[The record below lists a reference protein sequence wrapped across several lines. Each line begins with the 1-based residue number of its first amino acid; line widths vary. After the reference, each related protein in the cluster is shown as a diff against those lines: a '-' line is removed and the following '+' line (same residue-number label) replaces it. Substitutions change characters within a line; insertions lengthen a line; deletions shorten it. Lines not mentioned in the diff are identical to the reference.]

1 MAEFANVTNGFAY
14 LGAADIISRGVAHIS
29 TKASR
34 IYTAPQTHSRLVA
47 VSQGIKCVT
56 AEARA
61 YVKGLENSVAGSED
75 DSIVPTELESTLST
89 CHQETESLGA
99 FLRATEI
106 HDEDGFVQR
115 YAKRVKIAAN
125 EDGIRETSHY
135 LEAQKSNIV
144 AMSVLSGKYVCR
156 DHRIVACQC
165 NHYA

>member
-29 TKASR
+29 SKASR
-34 IYTAPQTHSRLVA
+34 IYAAPQTHSRLVA
-47 VSQGIKCVT
+47 VSQGIKCIT

-61 YVKGLENSVAGSED
+61 YVKGLENSVVGSED
-75 DSIVPTELESTLST
+75 DSTEFESTLST

-106 HDEDGFVQR
+106 HDEDGFIQR
-115 YAKRVKIAAN
+115 CAKRVKIAAN
-125 EDGIRETSHY
+125 EDGIRETCHY
-135 LEAQKSNIV
+135 LEAHKSNIV
-144 AMSVLSGKYVCR
+144 AMSVVSGKYVYR